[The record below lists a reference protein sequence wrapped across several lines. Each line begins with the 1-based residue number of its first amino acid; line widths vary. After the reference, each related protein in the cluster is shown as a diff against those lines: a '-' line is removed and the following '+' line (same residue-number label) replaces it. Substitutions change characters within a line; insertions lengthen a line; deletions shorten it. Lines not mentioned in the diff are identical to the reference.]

1 MPCEG
6 VRVVSFRGVG
16 FLVQIGSLILSLSV
30 FCLLCTIFF
39 FFQNVLSAR
48 CSFLIDLHACSCG
61 YYLLGLVHRVMN
73 NNSSW

>member
-6 VRVVSFRGVG
+6 VRVCFFFELLG

-30 FCLLCTIFF
+30 FLSVVYYFF
-39 FFQNVLSAR
+39 RNMLSAR
-48 CSFLIDLHACSCG
+48 CSFLIDLHACSCA

-73 NNSSW
+73 NSSSW